1 MPSLAALYLG
11 YNSAGKGTYTVGG
24 ASSLSAASEY
34 LGYAGTGSLAQ
45 SAGTNAVSGTLYLG
59 YNSTANSTYAL
70 SGTGQLTAAG
80 EYVGYNSA
88 ATVSFQQTGGANTV
102 TNLTIGAGDQYLLS
116 GGTLTI
122 NGSLINKGTVNGG
135 NGSATLGANCLV
147 DLTSGTWKNYSDWSV
162 NIGTTGLVIVPAG
175 FNVATGFAG
184 VTTAGLNV
192 HVTGTPLTVPAGDGF
207 TGVGTIGDP
216 IANQGTITVASGSAL
231 NFTGGLNVSGSGSAS
246 LGTGNLTVNNASSG
260 MSGTTL
266 SAANLYVGSGG
277 TGTFTHSA
285 GTNSL
290 SSSLYLGYNSADTGT
305 YALSGTG
312 KLSVS
317 AGSLTGNQYIGYSGT
332 GNFTQSGGTNN
343 LAVNLYLGYNSTAVG
358 TYNLSG
364 GALNST
370 PAYNPTA
377 AYVGYSGAGSVVQ
390 SGGSADFMNVYLGYN
405 TGVGGTYNMTGGTIA
420 NSWQYLGW
428 NGTGNFTQS
437 GGSNNS
443 YTLYLGYN
451 SGASGAYSLS
461 GTAVLSAASE
471 YIGYNSTATASLQQ
485 TGGSNSVSALSIGS
499 GDQYLMSGGTLNIT
513 NNITNS
519 GTVDGGNGSVT
530 VSANCLLDLTS
541 GTWKN
546 YSDWTINTGTNG
558 LLVVPAGFNVSTG
571 LAGVTTAGLGVHV
584 LGTTLNVPAGTG
596 FSGIGTISD
605 LVVCQGTIAASNT
618 TTNNWINL
626 TNGLILSGSG
636 SVNLVNGSLTV
647 NDAASGISGG
657 TLTATNQYVGSGGT
671 GTFTHSAGTS
681 TLTSLYLGYNSTDT
695 GTYALERHGQADRER

>member
-1 MPSLAALYLG
+1 MGYNAGANGTYTISGAASLSAASEYVGYSGTGAFAQSAGTNAVSGALYLG

-88 ATVSFQQTGGANTV
+88 ATVSFQQTGGTNTA

-216 IANQGTITVASGSAL
+216 TANQGTITVASGGAL

-277 TGTFTHSA
+277 TGALHPLGRNQFA
-285 GTNSL
+285 LVIPL
-290 SSSLYLGYNSADTGT
+290 SR
-305 YALSGTG
+305 
-312 KLSVS
+312 
-317 AGSLTGNQYIGYSGT
+317 
-332 GNFTQSGGTNN
+332 
-343 LAVNLYLGYNSTAVG
+343 
-358 TYNLSG
+358 
-364 GALNST
+364 
-370 PAYNPTA
+370 
-377 AYVGYSGAGSVVQ
+377 
-390 SGGSADFMNVYLGYN
+390 
-405 TGVGGTYNMTGGTIA
+405 
-420 NSWQYLGW
+420 
-428 NGTGNFTQS
+428 
-437 GGSNNS
+437 
-443 YTLYLGYN
+443 
-451 SGASGAYSLS
+451 
-461 GTAVLSAASE
+461 
-471 YIGYNSTATASLQQ
+471 LQFARY
-485 TGGSNSVSALSIGS
+485 GELR
-499 GDQYLMSGGTLNIT
+499 
-513 NNITNS
+513 
-519 GTVDGGNGSVT
+519 
-530 VSANCLLDLTS
+530 
-541 GTWKN
+541 
-546 YSDWTINTGTNG
+546 
-558 LLVVPAGFNVSTG
+558 
-571 LAGVTTAGLGVHV
+571 
-584 LGTTLNVPAGTG
+584 
-596 FSGIGTISD
+596 
-605 LVVCQGTIAASNT
+605 
-618 TTNNWINL
+618 
-626 TNGLILSGSG
+626 
-636 SVNLVNGSLTV
+636 
-647 NDAASGISGG
+647 
-657 TLTATNQYVGSGGT
+657 
-671 GTFTHSAGTS
+671 
-681 TLTSLYLGYNSTDT
+681 
-695 GTYALERHGQADRER
+695 LERHGQALRFGRLPYGQPVHRLFRHGQLHAVGRDKQPRGQSLSRLQLDRRGNVQLERGRAE

>member
-1 MPSLAALYLG
+1 M
-11 YNSAGKGTYTVGG
+11 
-24 ASSLSAASEY
+24 SAASEY

-70 SGTGQLTAAG
+70 SGTGQFTAAG

-88 ATVSFQQTGGANTV
+88 ATVSFQQTGGTNTA
-102 TNLTIGAGDQYLLS
+102 TNLTIAAGDQYLLS

-135 NGSATLGANCLV
+135 NGPATLGANCLV
-147 DLTSGTWKNYSDWSV
+147 DLTSGTWKNCSDWSV

-216 IANQGTITVASGSAL
+216 IADQGTITVASGGAL

-277 TGTFTHSA
+277 TGAFTHSA

-290 SSSLYLGYNSADTGT
+290 SSSLYLGYNSADTGN
-305 YALSGTG
+305 YSLSGTG

-317 AGSLTGNQYIGYSGT
+317 AGSLTGNRVHRLFRHGP
-332 GNFTQSGGTNN
+332 FTQSGGTNN

-364 GALNST
+364 GALDRT

-390 SGGSADFMNVYLGYN
+390 SGGIRRLYECLPRLQYGD
-405 TGVGGTYNMTGGTIA
+405 GGTYNMTGGTIA
-420 NSWQYLGW
+420 NTWEYLGW

-437 GGSNNS
+437 GGTNTS
-443 YTLYLGYN
+443 YALYLGYN
-451 SGASGAYSLS
+451 SGNGRDFARVGRACCRPPRSTSATVRPPRPLSSKRAARTASPRSR
-461 GTAVLSAASE
+461 SAA
-471 YIGYNSTATASLQQ
+471 ATE
-485 TGGSNSVSALSIGS
+485 LS
-499 GDQYLMSGGTLNIT
+499 
-513 NNITNS
+513 
-519 GTVDGGNGSVT
+519 
-530 VSANCLLDLTS
+530 
-541 GTWKN
+541 
-546 YSDWTINTGTNG
+546 
-558 LLVVPAGFNVSTG
+558 
-571 LAGVTTAGLGVHV
+571 
-584 LGTTLNVPAGTG
+584 
-596 FSGIGTISD
+596 
-605 LVVCQGTIAASNT
+605 
-618 TTNNWINL
+618 
-626 TNGLILSGSG
+626 
-636 SVNLVNGSLTV
+636 
-647 NDAASGISGG
+647 
-657 TLTATNQYVGSGGT
+657 
-671 GTFTHSAGTS
+671 
-681 TLTSLYLGYNSTDT
+681 
-695 GTYALERHGQADRER
+695 